1 MKQHASELIQ
11 MVRKTQREVTVTYHG
26 KVVAR
31 LIPAEQITNLNEREA
46 WDQLDQLA
54 AEIGASWPKGLS
66 AAEAVSESR
75 R

>member
-1 MKQHASELIQ
+1 LKQHASELIQ
-11 MVRKTQREVTVTYHG
+11 MVRKTHREVTVTYHG